1 MKNHNIIVVIAAMGL
16 FCAAKPVLAQGTA
29 FTYQGRL
36 NDGANPAA
44 GAYDLRF
51 TVYDSTNLPG
61 VVIAGPLTNSAT
73 ALSNGLFAVTL
84 DFGAGVFTGPSRWLE
99 IGVRTNGGSTFAT
112 LDPRQ
117 PLTPSPYAIM
127 ASSASNLLGTLPAAQ
142 LSGTIPSANL
152 SGSYG
157 NAVSFNNGADSF
169 NGTFVGQFFGSSF
182 FGGSFNGNFFGDGG
196 GVFNL
201 NASQLASGTV
211 PDARLA
217 GNLART
223 NQVWLLNGNAGT
235 TPGANFLGTADN
247 QPVEIKV
254 NGQRALRLEPANFSS
269 VNVVGGASV
278 NGVAPG
284 VSGATIAGGG
294 AGSYGGPASN
304 SVAANFGVIGG
315 GLVNEIDP
323 AADHATI
330 AGGQENWIQPGAQGS
345 FIGGGEANQIQ
356 TNTLYAVLNG
366 GLNNTIGNAATF
378 SVIAGGAGN
387 FIGTSNNNATI
398 SGGYYNSILDNTSG
412 FVSGGVIGGGIF
424 NHLFTN
430 VNDST
435 IGGGN
440 SCVIGPF
447 VNGATIAGG
456 YINQIRT
463 NSDYATIGGGVQ
475 NTILANAD
483 YATIPGGWFNTATNQ
498 AFAAGTH
505 AKAVHSGTFVWSDTS
520 ILDFTSTGTNQ
531 FLIRASGG
539 VGIGT
544 NNPQSALHV
553 SGTITADALRAPGA
567 GINTGTFAFTHR
579 AVATNTSGNVTTLI
593 NPLTDND
600 PNAIVVVTHNW
611 TADTNSVTKY
621 TSEPVGVFYN
631 SGHWAIFNE
640 SAAAMA
646 LGRAFNVLVIK
657 P

>member
-1 MKNHNIIVVIAAMGL
+1 MKNQTISVLVVVLGWLGAIV
-16 FCAAKPVLAQGTA
+16 PVPAQGTA

-36 NDGANPAA
+36 NDGAVPAA
-44 GAYDLRF
+44 GVYDLRF
-51 TVYDSTNLPG
+51 TIYDSTNLPG
-61 VVIAGPLTNSAT
+61 VVVAGPLTNSAT
-73 ALSNGLFAVTL
+73 AVSNGLFTVIL
-84 DFGAGVFTGPSRWLE
+84 DFGAGVFTGPALWLE
-99 IGVRTNGGSTFAT
+99 IGVRTNGGPAFTA
-112 LDPRQ
+112 LAPRQ
-117 PLTPSPYAIM
+117 PLTASPYAIL
-127 ASSASNLLGTLPAAQ
+127 AGNASNLLGTLPAAQ
-142 LSGTIPSANL
+142 LTGTIPSANL
-152 SGSYG
+152 SGAYG
-157 NAVSFNNGADSF
+157 NAVNFNNGADMFS
-169 NGTFVGQFFGSSF
+169 GTFVGAFYGSSF
-182 FGGSFNGNFFGDGG
+182 IGGSFNGSFFGDGTG
-196 GVFNL
+196 LFNL
-201 NASQLASGTV
+201 NASQLAGGIV

-223 NQVWLLNGNAGT
+223 NQVWLLNGNTGT
-235 TPGANFLGTADN
+235 TPGASFLGTADN
-247 QPVEIKV
+247 QPVELKV
-254 NGQRALRLEPANFSS
+254 NGQRALRLEPANYSS

-294 AGSYGGPASN
+294 AGNYGGPASN
-304 SVAANFGVIGG
+304 SVAADFGVIGG

-330 AGGQENWIQPGAQGS
+330 AGGQGNLIQLGAQGS
-345 FIGGGEANQIQ
+345 FMGGGEANQIQ
-356 TNTLYAVLNG
+356 TNTLYGVLNG
-366 GLNNTIGNAATF
+366 GLNNTIGKAATF
-378 SVIAGGAGN
+378 SIIGGGAGN
-387 FIGTSNNNATI
+387 FIGATNNNATI
-398 SGGYYNSILDNTSG
+398 GGGYYNVILDNTSG
-412 FVSGGVIGGGIF
+412 FVSGAVIGGGIF
-424 NHLFTN
+424 NRISTN

-440 SCVIGPF
+440 SCAIGPV

-483 YATIPGGWFNTATNQ
+483 YATIPGGYLNTATNQ
-498 AFAAGTH
+498 AFAAGSH
-505 AKAVHSGTFVWSDTS
+505 AKAVHSGTFVWADSQ
-520 ILDFTSTGTNQ
+520 IPDFTSTGTNQ
-531 FLIRASGG
+531 FLIRANGG

-579 AVATNTSGNVTTLI
+579 SVATNTSGNITTLY
-593 NPLTDND
+593 NPLTDGD
-600 PNAIVVVTHNW
+600 SNAIVVVTHNW
-611 TADTNSVTKY
+611 TADTNSASRYNTEPLGVYY
-621 TSEPVGVFYN
+621 T

-640 SAAAMA
+640 SLNTMA